1 MLISRDIYEGIHS
14 AEPANLP
21 AIAKI
26 LAPLY
31 SETGWKPVT
40 TGSLEQN
47 MKVHN
52 LSLPIYIYYIYACVV
67 VTSACLCQLLS
78 DLCGSF

>member
-47 MKVHN
+47 MKVQSLQCLK
-52 LSLPIYIYYIYACVV
+52 LSL
-67 VTSACLCQLLS
+67 
-78 DLCGSF
+78 

>member
-47 MKVHN
+47 MKVH
-52 LSLPIYIYYIYACVV
+52 SCY
-67 VTSACLCQLLS
+67 SM
-78 DLCGSF
+78 